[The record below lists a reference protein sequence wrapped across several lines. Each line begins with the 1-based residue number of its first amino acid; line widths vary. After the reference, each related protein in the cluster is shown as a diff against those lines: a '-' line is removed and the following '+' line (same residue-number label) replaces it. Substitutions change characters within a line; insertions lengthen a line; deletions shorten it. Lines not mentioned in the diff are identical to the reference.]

1 VTQLT
6 DRRMTTSHL
15 LGGLPGAWKDEAIS
29 RHTTMRSAPCYER
42 RRNWSTLLS
51 LRVSYRPAGLRP
63 TLEDETMEPGRGSS
77 RRPRVMPAN
86 ASRIPRRRR
95 NFGCL
100 LLSPVATL
108 APPRRVPLDT
118 RFRGYDRGL
127 TRTSCS
133 CFLSAQRSNPGPHHA
148 AQDCFVASLLA
159 MTIQID
165 RTSRR
170 GVGPTPAHTSASDR
184 SMASPN
190 DSRRSSR
197 PAGARNCTPV
207 GIPAA
212 SAPEGSESPH
222 MRKRLPS
229 RV

>member
-1 VTQLT
+1 MTQLT
-6 DRRMTTSHL
+6 NRPMTTSPLVGAPPRRLESRGDFAIRRCDQRRATSVAGIGARSCHCAFCT
-15 LGGLPGAWKDEAIS
+15 GLW
-29 RHTTMRSAPCYER
+29 
-42 RRNWSTLLS
+42 
-51 LRVSYRPAGLRP
+51 P
-63 TLEDETMEPGRGSS
+63 TLRDETMESGRGSS
-77 RRPRVMPAN
+77 RRFSVMPAN
-86 ASRIPRRRR
+86 AGIQNTTTLA

-100 LLSPVATL
+100 LLSAVATL

-127 TRTSCS
+127 TRTSRS
-133 CFLSAQRSNPGPHHA
+133 CFLSAQQSNPGA
-148 AQDCFVASLLA
+148 ASRGHGASLLA
-159 MTIQID
+159 RTIQID

-170 GVGPTPAHTSASDR
+170 GVGPTPAHASASAR

-207 GIPAA
+207 GIPSP

-229 RV
+229 TV